1 MGIFDN
7 IKIKEER
14 QPIKKVNITD
24 MMSKPEEETENED
37 EMETE
42 EIIIEK
48 HVFDSERTLIVTKNV
63 DREQAIAEY
72 RAANGD
78 EWIQFIPMNE
88 NTGVCIVQEHI
99 DLIPGKI
106 VRYNILENGYD
117 IEVMVLI
124 KKYVSGSIEF
134 FQITIP

>member
-1 MGIFDN
+1 
-7 IKIKEER
+7 
-14 QPIKKVNITD
+14 
-24 MMSKPEEETENED
+24 MSKPEEETENED